1 MATQTNND
9 RQTNSRKINKS
20 FNYII
25 VSVALMLM
33 IIISGI
39 FAMKSIADQLQQ
51 SYKATNSLKSLMLM
65 AKNWESWLTQSM
77 KVSDGLSGVDV
88 VLDSVISSKNEV
100 EMHLKLL
107 SVFTGKSDIKDT
119 ELFREGFKGFLELS
133 EEIRKTRPM
142 EASSEELLGNGFG
155 RLYAFLNQIEKSGSV
170 VKIQLDLNVKR
181 LSKMT
186 DFVLNGSL
194 VSLLIL
200 GIGQILLVVVMS
212 NRIKNLFKSIIN
224 QIKDGVSV
232 INAAS
237 AEVQTTAAEVSTSV
251 AETATSIAETTTTI
265 EEIRQTALSANDK
278 AQNLIHRSEQ
288 AMSLAERGIQSSKE
302 MFETIHDLT
311 EQMKEVVKAVNNLAE
326 QNKYIGEIT
335 TTVSEIADQTNLL
348 AVNAAIEAARAGEHG
363 KGFSVVAQEIRN
375 LSEQSK
381 KSTIQVRQILDE
393 IYKAVE
399 NIVEQIQLS
408 IQKVKNSREQV
419 SENQKIVET
428 LAEDVEKTLNAS
440 MHISSSS
447 SQQLAGLEQIVPAMQ
462 NIRQASDQNLIGI
475 RQTQKAIEDVNELGK
490 KLHDIMEKL
499 EL

>member
-1 MATQTNND
+1 MATS
-9 RQTNSRKINKS
+9 RKTNSSKINKS

-25 VSVALMLM
+25 VSVALMLV

-39 FAMKSIADQLQQ
+39 FAMKSIANQLQQ
-51 SYKATNSLKSLMLM
+51 SYKATNSLKSLLLV
-65 AKNWESWLTQSM
+65 AKNWDSKLNQLRDDLDSKYT
-77 KVSDGLSGVDV
+77 VYA
-88 VLDSVISSKNEV
+88 VLDSILGNSQDVETDLRFMSKASSDLDQQATE
-100 EMHLKLL
+100 EF
-107 SVFTGKSDIKDT
+107 VFA
-119 ELFREGFKGFLELS
+119 FRELLKVS
-133 EEIRKTRPM
+133 YEIRQIQPKDAAI
-142 EASSEELLGNGFG
+142 EAFSVNGLSRFTT
-155 RLYAFLNQIEKSGSV
+155 FMNQIETSGYE
-170 VKIQLDLNVKR
+170 VKIKLDNKVKE

-194 VSLLIL
+194 ISLLIL
-200 GIGQILLVVVMS
+200 GIGQIVLVVVMS
-212 NRIKNLFKSIIN
+212 NRIKSLFKSIIVE
-224 QIKDGVSV
+224 IKDGVSV
-232 INAAS
+232 ISTAS

-278 AQNLIHRSEQ
+278 AQQLIHRSEQ
-288 AMSLAERGIQSSKE
+288 AMILAEKGIQSSKE
-302 MFETIHDLT
+302 MFETICDLT
-311 EQMKEVVKAVNNLAE
+311 EQMNDVVKAVNNLAE

-475 RQTQKAIEDVNELGK
+475 RQTQNAIEDVTELGK
-490 KLHDIMEKL
+490 KLHEIMEKL

>member
-1 MATQTNND
+1 
-9 RQTNSRKINKS
+9 
-20 FNYII
+20 
-25 VSVALMLM
+25 
-33 IIISGI
+33 
-39 FAMKSIADQLQQ
+39 
-51 SYKATNSLKSLMLM
+51 
-65 AKNWESWLTQSM
+65 
-77 KVSDGLSGVDV
+77 
-88 VLDSVISSKNEV
+88 
-100 EMHLKLL
+100 
-107 SVFTGKSDIKDT
+107 
-119 ELFREGFKGFLELS
+119 
-133 EEIRKTRPM
+133 
-142 EASSEELLGNGFG
+142 
-155 RLYAFLNQIEKSGSV
+155 
-170 VKIQLDLNVKR
+170 
-181 LSKMT
+181 
-186 DFVLNGSL
+186 
-194 VSLLIL
+194 
-200 GIGQILLVVVMS
+200 
-212 NRIKNLFKSIIN
+212 
-224 QIKDGVSV
+224 
-232 INAAS
+232 
-237 AEVQTTAAEVSTSV
+237 
-251 AETATSIAETTTTI
+251 
-265 EEIRQTALSANDK
+265 
-278 AQNLIHRSEQ
+278 
-288 AMSLAERGIQSSKE
+288 
-302 MFETIHDLT
+302 
-311 EQMKEVVKAVNNLAE
+311 MKEVVKAVNNLAE